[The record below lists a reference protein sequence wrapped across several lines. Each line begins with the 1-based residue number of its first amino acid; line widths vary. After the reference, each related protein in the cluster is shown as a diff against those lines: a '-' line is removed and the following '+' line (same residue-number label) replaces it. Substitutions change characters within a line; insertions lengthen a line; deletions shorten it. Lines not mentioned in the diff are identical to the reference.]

1 MNFGNSQILIAE
13 PDQDV
18 NQTLKI
24 YFETYGHTVRTLE
37 QLGDVIRTARQW
49 QPNAVLISSEF
60 TDADPHQVCQQL
72 LEDTLTSHI
81 PIIMM
86 LHLNDRRAKLKALEA
101 GVDDIVIKPLDIEE
115 LRLRV
120 EAAIRLATRRLSP

>member
-1 MNFGNSQILIAE
+1 MNYGNSQILIAE

-37 QLGDVIRTARQW
+37 QLEDVIRTARQW

-60 TDADPHQVCQQL
+60 SGADSHQVCEQL
-72 LEDTLTSHI
+72 LEDTRTSHI
-81 PIIMM
+81 PIIML
-86 LHLNDRRAKLKALEA
+86 LHLDDRRAKLKALEA
-101 GVDDIVIKPLDIEE
+101 GVDDIVVKPLDIEE

-120 EAAIRLATRRLSP
+120 EAAIRLATMRLSP

>member
-1 MNFGNSQILIAE
+1 MNFHKSQILIAD

-18 NQTLKI
+18 NRTLKI
-24 YFETYGHTVRTLE
+24 YFETYGHTVESLD
-37 QLGDVIRTARQW
+37 QLKEVISTARQW
-49 QPNAVLISSEF
+49 RPDAILISSEF

-72 LEDTLTSHI
+72 LEEPLTSHI
-81 PIIMM
+81 PIILM
-86 LHLNDRRAKLKALEA
+86 LHLDDRQAKLMALEA

-120 EAAIRLATRRLSP
+120 EAAIRLATMRTSP

>member
-1 MNFGNSQILIAE
+1 MKFGNSQILIAE

-24 YFETYGHTVRTLE
+24 YFETYGHTVKTLE
-37 QLGDVIRTARQW
+37 QLDEVIRAARQW
-49 QPNAVLISSEF
+49 QPNAVLIGSEF
-60 TDADPHQVCQQL
+60 TDGDPHQVCQKL

-81 PIIMM
+81 PVIMM

-101 GVDDIVIKPLDIEE
+101 GVDDILIKPLDIEE

-120 EAAIRLATRRLSP
+120 EAAIRLATMRMSP

>member
-1 MNFGNSQILIAE
+1 MNFGISQVLIAE

-18 NQTLKI
+18 NRTLKI
-24 YFETYGHTVRTLE
+24 YFETYGHTVESLDK
-37 QLGDVIRTARQW
+37 LGEVISKARQW
-49 QPNAVLISSEF
+49 QPNAILISSEF

-72 LEDTLTSHI
+72 LEERLTSHI

-86 LHLNDRRAKLKALEA
+86 LHLDDRRAKLAALEA

-120 EAAIRLATRRLSP
+120 EAAIRLATMRMSP